1 MVLSQNKNT
10 TVFSFCVLLFVWTPG
25 LCLDGHF
32 LTLKTCSLGQEAFQD
47 FFLEDMKAPTFPHS
61 GWLAN
66 LTTQVIL
73 LTHYIQEKG
82 HLQTLL
88 QFSVANTHLAL

>member
-1 MVLSQNKNT
+1 MVPSQNKTT

-32 LTLKTCSLGQEAFQD
+32 LIENLKSRTGSFPD
-47 FFLEDMKAPTFPHS
+47 FFLEDMKAPMFPHS

-66 LTTQVIL
+66 LTTQVSNPFD
-73 LTHYIQEKG
+73 
-82 HLQTLL
+82 TLYTREG
-88 QFSVANTHLAL
+88 SS